1 MPGYPNS
8 SPALLQEAGAR
19 SGLGG
24 GTQSALWSFP
34 SVPGRRRGWHGWCW
48 RGWRWRG
55 WRWCDGTTVAGTA
68 VMASFTMHVNAK
80 N

>member
-1 MPGYPNS
+1 MAGYPNW

-34 SVPGRRRGWHGWCW
+34 SVPGRRRGWRGWCW
-48 RGWRWRG
+48 RGWRR
-55 WRWCDGTTVAGTA
+55 CDGTTVAGTA